1 MTGGG
6 TAGRQ
11 AGEAWRLL
19 DPDPPLFASEAWL
32 EFMSARIEGSH
43 RRFVSAAGTPDATGF
58 FGTVIGDSG
67 VSESKN
73 PWQLLFEPCG
83 LRTLTPEATESQAA
97 ARAGGP
103 PREAWFPSLVL
114 MYPGLEC
121 FPAGPGRHR
130 PAALDR
136 AVADLVG
143 QARDEGLRSVAFLY
157 VQPEERA
164 LAEALGRAGFAEF
177 PLALRCNLRP
187 PGTSFADYRATLS
200 RSAVHSMD
208 RIRRRMAERG
218 VSFCRFPLTELDDAG
233 VERLVELR
241 LQHRAK
247 YGRRPDASGERDQLT
262 TLRGTFGDRAEIVA
276 ALADER
282 IIGFCLFLDAGDV
295 RHAWSNGTDY
305 TDSRSKDTYFEVC
318 YYWPVEDSYRTG
330 RKELSFSY
338 GAESIKIERG
348 CRLDEV
354 SGFVLPLDDGD
365 LESARRAARALAG
378 GLARPGR
385 TTHRTTTEK

>member
-6 TAGRQ
+6 TGR
-11 AGEAWRLL
+11 AADEAWGLL
-19 DPDPPLFASEAWL
+19 DPDPPLFASQVWL
-32 EFMSARIEGSH
+32 ELMAGRIEGTH
-43 RRFVSAAGTPDATGF
+43 RRFVSASGTPDATGF
-58 FGTVIGDSG
+58 FGTVVDSG

-73 PWQLLFEPCG
+73 PWQLLFEPCSV
-83 LRTLTPEATESQAA
+83 RTLAPGAAAAQAA

-114 MYPGLEC
+114 TYPGLEC

-136 AVADLVG
+136 AVAALVG

-157 VQPEERA
+157 VQPEEQVLAGA
-164 LAEALGRAGFAEF
+164 LRRAGFVEF

-187 PGTSFADYRATLS
+187 PGTSFADYRAMLS

-208 RIRRRMAERG
+208 RVRRRMAERG
-218 VSFCRFPLTELDDAG
+218 VSFGRFSLSELDDTG
-233 VERLVELR
+233 VERLVDLR

-247 YGRRPDASGERDQLT
+247 YGRRPDPSGERDQLT
-262 TLRGTFGDRAEIVA
+262 VLRRHFGERAEVVA

-305 TDSRSKDTYFEVC
+305 TESRSKDTYFEVC
-318 YYWPVEDSYRTG
+318 YYRPVEDAYRTG

-338 GAESIKIERG
+338 GAESTKLERG

-365 LESARRAARALAG
+365 LEAARRAAQALAG
-378 GLARPGR
+378 GLARPG
-385 TTHRTTTEK
+385 TGTHRTTTGE

>member
-1 MTGGG
+1 MTAHG
-6 TAGRQ
+6 ADR
-11 AGEAWRLL
+11 AADEVWRLL
-19 DPDPPLFASEAWL
+19 DPDPPLFASETWL
-32 EFMSARIEGSH
+32 ELVADRIEGSH
-43 RRFVSAAGTPDATGF
+43 RRFVSAPGTPDATGF
-58 FGTVIGDSG
+58 FGTVIDDSE

-73 PWQLLFEPCG
+73 PWQLLFEPCSM
-83 LRTLTPEATESQAA
+83 RTLTPGATAAQAA

-130 PAALDR
+130 PAALDH
-136 AVADLVG
+136 AVADLVCR
-143 QARDEGLRSVAFLY
+143 ARDDGLKSVAFLY

-164 LAEALGRAGFAEF
+164 LAEALRRAEFVEF

-187 PGTSFADYRATLS
+187 PGTSFADYRATLG

-208 RIRRRMAERG
+208 RVRRRMAERG
-218 VSFCRFPLTELDDAG
+218 VSIAQFRLSELDDAQ

-241 LQHRAK
+241 LQHRSK
-247 YGRRPDASGERDQLT
+247 YGRRPDATGEREQLMM
-262 TLRGTFGDRAEIVA
+262 LRRDFGDRCEVVA

-295 RHAWSNGTDY
+295 RHSWTNGTDY

-318 YYWPVEDSYRTG
+318 YYRPVEDSYRTG

-338 GAESIKIERG
+338 GAESTKLERG

-354 SGFVLPLDDGD
+354 SGFVLPLSDDG
-365 LESARRAARALAG
+365 LEPARRAAQALAG
-378 GLARPGR
+378 GLARPA
-385 TTHRTTTEK
+385 TESHRKTGE

>member
-1 MTGGG
+1 MTGDAVR
-6 TAGRQ
+6 AGD
-11 AGEAWRLL
+11 EAWRAL
-19 DPDPPLFASEAWL
+19 DPDPSLFASPAWL
-32 EFMSARIEGSH
+32 ALMSDRIEGTH
-43 RRFVSAAGTPDATGF
+43 RRFVSAPGTPDATGF
-58 FGTVIGDSG
+58 FGTVVGDSG

-73 PWQLLFEPCG
+73 PWRLLFEPCHV
-83 LRTLTPEATESQAA
+83 RTLTPSAVAAQAA
-97 ARAGGP
+97 ARAAGP

-114 MYPGLEC
+114 TYPGLEC

-136 AVADLVG
+136 AVAEVVG
-143 QARDEGLRSVAFLY
+143 RARDEGLRTVAFLY

-164 LAEALGRAGFAEF
+164 LAQALRRAGFVRF

-200 RSAVHSMD
+200 RDAAHSMD
-208 RIRRRMAERG
+208 RVRRRMAERG
-218 VSFCRFPLTELDDAG
+218 VSVDRFPLRELNDAA

-247 YGRRPDASGERDQLT
+247 YGRRPDAAGERTQLRT
-262 TLRGTFGDRAEIVA
+262 FREHFGDRVEVVA
-276 ALADER
+276 ALADGR

-318 YYWPVEDSYRTG
+318 YYRPVEDAYRTG

-338 GAESIKIERG
+338 GAERTKLERG

-365 LESARRAARALAG
+365 LEPARRAARALAE
-378 GLARPGR
+378 GLVRPGSATHG
-385 TTHRTTTEK
+385 TTGE